1 MKIEMKRS
9 KQTILEEDMKNLFQE
24 FIDQGFI
31 RDEDMPKTFL
41 GEREFEQE
49 IYNIFQEIIDEEERL
64 TEEFTSNNSLKYHYK
79 KYCLCGKTDRIST
92 KSNIYY
98 DFDNVNDYKDY
109 EKYVSNFAD
118 NTRLRINYLG
128 DKKLIEKYFHKLFE
142 GNQAVYLTNSC
153 GFENKK
159 GSVSVIIH
167 AFASDKTNNY
177 QQGNTVNFMVRGNA
191 KTVTMFPVDAHYLQT
206 KLNNIITNYNENKY
220 ELNFNKD

>member
-1 MKIEMKRS
+1 MKRS
-9 KQTILEEDMKNLFQE
+9 KQAILEEDMKNLFQE
-24 FIDQGFI
+24 FINQGFI

-41 GEREFEQE
+41 REEEFAQE
-49 IYNIFQEIIDEEERL
+49 IYNIFQEIINEEESL
-64 TEEFTSNNSLKYHYK
+64 VEEFTSNNSLNYHYNK
-79 KYCLCGKTDRIST
+79 HCLCGKADRIST
-92 KSNIYY
+92 KNNIYY
-98 DFDNVNDYKDY
+98 DFNNVNDYKDY
-109 EKYVSNFAD
+109 EKYVANFAD

-159 GSVSVIIH
+159 GSVSVIVH

-177 QQGNTVNFMVRGNA
+177 QQENTVNFMVRGNA
-191 KTVTMFPVDAHYLQT
+191 KTIAMFPVDAHYLQT
-206 KLNNIITNYNENKY
+206 KINNVIAKYSKNKY